1 MRGWRQ
7 QCRYLRLSKQLP
19 GFVGFTSTMNLEELG
34 RVRRSNFGLLVPVN
48 QPMQLSKS
56 VENGLVFPRNK
67 VEEAKADRVESYP

>member
-1 MRGWRQ
+1 
-7 QCRYLRLSKQLP
+7 
-19 GFVGFTSTMNLEELG
+19 MNLEELG

-48 QPMQLSKS
+48 QPMQPSKS